1 MANREVTPPVC
12 RRYVPLAVNDSAR
25 AALIEAGTGSAVD
38 LCQIGHMMPS
48 IMKAAKARR
57 LKAAGWK
64 IGSTK
69 DFLRLNDQESALVE
83 VKLCLMDA
91 LRQARRKRGIS
102 QIDLAKRMGS
112 SQSRIAKIEA
122 GDPSVSLDLILR
134 ALVASG
140 ASRREIQ
147 ETLAAGYPG

>member
-1 MANREVTPPVC
+1 MIADGGIPPE
-12 RRYVPLAVNDSAR
+12 RRDERQESR
-25 AALIEAGTGSAVD
+25 AAGGIARGR
-38 LCQIGHMMPS
+38 
-48 IMKAAKARR
+48 MKAAKVKRFR
-57 LKAAGWK
+57 VAGWK
-64 IGSTK
+64 IGSAK
-69 DFLRLNDQESALVE
+69 EFLRLNEQEAALVE

-91 LRQARRKRGIS
+91 LRQTRRRRGIS
-102 QIDLAKRMGS
+102 QIELARRMGS

-147 ETLAAGYPG
+147 DTLVSGYPG

>member
-1 MANREVTPPVC
+1 
-12 RRYVPLAVNDSAR
+12 
-25 AALIEAGTGSAVD
+25 
-38 LCQIGHMMPS
+38 
-48 IMKAAKARR
+48 MKAAKARR
-57 LKAAGWK
+57 LKAAGWNV
-64 IGSTK
+64 GSTK
-69 DFLRLNDQESALVE
+69 EFLRLNDQEAALVE

-147 ETLAAGYPG
+147 ETLASAYPG

>member
-1 MANREVTPPVC
+1 
-12 RRYVPLAVNDSAR
+12 
-25 AALIEAGTGSAVD
+25 
-38 LCQIGHMMPS
+38 
-48 IMKAAKARR
+48 MKTAKARR

-64 IGSTK
+64 VGSTR
-69 DFLRLNDQESALVE
+69 DFLRLNDQEAALVE

-140 ASRREIQ
+140 ASWREIQ
-147 ETLAAGYPG
+147 ETLASGYPPAGTA

>member
-1 MANREVTPPVC
+1 
-12 RRYVPLAVNDSAR
+12 
-25 AALIEAGTGSAVD
+25 
-38 LCQIGHMMPS
+38 
-48 IMKAAKARR
+48 MKAAKAKR
-57 LKAAGWK
+57 LKTAGWK
-64 IGSTK
+64 ISSTK
-69 DFLRLNDQESALVE
+69 DFLRLDDQEAALVE

-91 LRQARRKRGIS
+91 LRQMRRRRGIS
-102 QIDLAKRMGS
+102 QIELARRMGS

-147 ETLAAGYPG
+147 ETFASGYPA

>member
-1 MANREVTPPVC
+1 
-12 RRYVPLAVNDSAR
+12 
-25 AALIEAGTGSAVD
+25 
-38 LCQIGHMMPS
+38 
-48 IMKAAKARR
+48 MKAAKAKR
-57 LKAAGWK
+57 LKATGWK
-64 IGSTK
+64 VGSTK
-69 DFLRLNDQESALVE
+69 EFLRLGDQEAALVE

-91 LRQARRKRGIS
+91 LRQTRRRRGIS
-102 QIDLAKRMGS
+102 QVELAKRMGS

-147 ETLAAGYPG
+147 ETFASGYPA

>member
-1 MANREVTPPVC
+1 
-12 RRYVPLAVNDSAR
+12 
-25 AALIEAGTGSAVD
+25 
-38 LCQIGHMMPS
+38 
-48 IMKAAKARR
+48 MKAAKAKR
-57 LKAAGWK
+57 LSAAGWK
-64 IGSTK
+64 IGSAK
-69 DFLRLNDQESALVE
+69 EFLRLSDQEAALVE

-91 LRQARRKRGIS
+91 LRQTRRKRGIS
-102 QIDLAKRMGS
+102 QIELAKRMGS

-147 ETLAAGYPG
+147 DTLVAGYPG

>member
-1 MANREVTPPVC
+1 
-12 RRYVPLAVNDSAR
+12 
-25 AALIEAGTGSAVD
+25 
-38 LCQIGHMMPS
+38 
-48 IMKAAKARR
+48 
-57 LKAAGWK
+57 
-64 IGSTK
+64 
-69 DFLRLNDQESALVE
+69 VE

-140 ASRREIQ
+140 ASPREIQ
-147 ETLAAGYPG
+147 ETLASGYPA

>member
-1 MANREVTPPVC
+1 MN
-12 RRYVPLAVNDSAR
+12 
-25 AALIEAGTGSAVD
+25 
-38 LCQIGHMMPS
+38 
-48 IMKAAKARR
+48 AAKARR

-64 IGSTK
+64 VGSTK
-69 DFLRLNDQESALVE
+69 DFLRLSDQEAALVE

-147 ETLAAGYPG
+147 ETLASGYPGGDQCVGRVRPDSVAPYFRFRPPRSSVILLLSS

>member
-1 MANREVTPPVC
+1 
-12 RRYVPLAVNDSAR
+12 
-25 AALIEAGTGSAVD
+25 
-38 LCQIGHMMPS
+38 
-48 IMKAAKARR
+48 MKAAKVRR
-57 LKAAGWK
+57 LKAAGWNV
-64 IGSTK
+64 GSTK
-69 DFLRLNDQESALVE
+69 EFLRLNDQEAALVE

-122 GDPSVSLDLILR
+122 GDPSVSVDLILR

-140 ASRREIQ
+140 ASRRELR
-147 ETLAAGYPG
+147 ETLVSAYPASV

>member
-1 MANREVTPPVC
+1 
-12 RRYVPLAVNDSAR
+12 
-25 AALIEAGTGSAVD
+25 
-38 LCQIGHMMPS
+38 
-48 IMKAAKARR
+48 MKTAKARQLR
-57 LKAAGWK
+57 ATGWK
-64 IGSTK
+64 VGSTK
-69 DFLRLNDQESALVE
+69 DFLRLSDQEAALVE